1 MGATKHMGAA
11 ERARWLAEL
20 AKAIDDAQQ
29 LAWRVGVTE
38 AQSSEALELY
48 VQLESARLEVEALR
62 GATET
67 DATRPWPVT
76 DGADEP
82 VKSVPENR

>member
-48 VQLESARLEVEALR
+48 VQLESARLSAAALSAAIR
-62 GATET
+62 TGGGAE
-67 DATRPWPVT
+67 
-76 DGADEP
+76 
-82 VKSVPENR
+82 